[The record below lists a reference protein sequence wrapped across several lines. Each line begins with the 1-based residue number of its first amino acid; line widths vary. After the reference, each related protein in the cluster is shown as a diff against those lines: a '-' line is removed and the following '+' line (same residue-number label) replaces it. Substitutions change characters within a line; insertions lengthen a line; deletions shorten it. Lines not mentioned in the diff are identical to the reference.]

1 MSFDLTGSS
10 PTSDDASVL
19 SVIQPTAAAA
29 AAAAREQQCTSGLFS
44 NTDWSSAATGDP
56 LNHVKPA

>member
-29 AAAAREQQCTSGLFS
+29 AAREQQCTSGLFS
-44 NTDWSSAATGDP
+44 DTDWISAATGDP